1 MTVPSQETTTKSF
14 RIGVTERIETR
25 HELLSESSSH
35 LLKAAGKGIRPTCV
49 RLVGEAVNPSGPV
62 GDEHSRLGDA
72 VELLHTG
79 SLVHDDILDE
89 ATMRRGVA
97 AVHAKWGEKVAVL
110 AGDYLLSQ
118 ASILMA
124 SLGIPHLCRRM
135 GEVLAG
141 LCEGEL
147 LQDEQQHNLDVT
159 IVEYL
164 ERVAKKTS
172 GPFELACEG
181 AAILSGGTEREAEA
195 ARMLGYHLGRLFQMI
210 DDLLDWSSN
219 AETLGKPVGQ
229 DLMAGNLTL
238 PVLVALAHPELG
250 PRLRSLL
257 TPYPK
262 ELGQDLKDFLFQPD
276 VYRLTLE
283 QVEAEVALARKW
295 LHELPKAPSRDELES
310 YLDQLSEQAR
320 LNGPA
325 AR

>member
-1 MTVPSQETTTKSF
+1 MTVPSQETPSKTF
-14 RIGVTERIETR
+14 RIGVTERISTR
-25 HELLSESSSH
+25 QAMLSEASAH
-35 LLKAAGKGIRPTCV
+35 LLKASGKGIRPTCV
-49 RLVGEAVNPSGPV
+49 RLVGEAVNSAVPV
-62 GDEHSRLGDA
+62 GEQHARLGEA

-89 ATMRRGVA
+89 AMTRRGVE
-97 AVHAKWGEKVAVL
+97 AVHVKWGQKVAVL

-147 LQDEQQHNLDVT
+147 LQDEQQRNLDVS
-159 IVEYL
+159 IAAYL
-164 ERVAKKTS
+164 DRVAKKTS

-181 AAILSGGTEREAEA
+181 AAVLSGGTERQAEA

-229 DLMAGNLTL
+229 DLLAGNLTL
-238 PVLVALAHPELG
+238 PVLVALEDAELG
-250 PRLRSLL
+250 PRLRALL
-257 TPYPK
+257 MPYPV
-262 ELGQDLKDFLFQPD
+262 ELGQDLKAFLFHPD

-283 QVEAEVALARKW
+283 QVEAEVLLARQY
-295 LHELPKAPSRDELES
+295 LHELPKSPARDELES
-310 YLDQLSEQAR
+310 YLDQLGEQAR
-320 LNGPA
+320 MHGPSL
-325 AR
+325 

>member
-1 MTVPSQETTTKSF
+1 MTVPSQETPSKTF

-25 HELLSESSSH
+25 HELLAESSSH

-49 RLVGEAVNPSGPV
+49 RLVGEAINPTGPV
-62 GDEHSRLGDA
+62 GEEHSRLGDA

-89 ATMRRGVA
+89 APMRRGVE

-147 LQDEQQHNLDVT
+147 LQDEQQRDLDVT
-159 IVEYL
+159 IDAYL

-181 AAILSGGTEREAEA
+181 AAILSGGTEAEAEA
-195 ARMLGYHLGRLFQMI
+195 ARKLGYHLGRLFQMI

-229 DLMAGNLTL
+229 DLLAGNLTL
-238 PVLVALAHPELG
+238 PVLVALADAKLG
-250 PRLRSLL
+250 PRLRELL

-262 ELGQDLKDFLFQPD
+262 ELSPALRDFLFQPD
-276 VYRLTLE
+276 VYRLTLA
-283 QVEAEVALARKW
+283 QVEAEVALTRKW
-295 LHELPKAPSRDELES
+295 LHELPKTPARDELES

-320 LNGPA
+320 VNGPA
-325 AR
+325 AA

>member
-1 MTVPSQETTTKSF
+1 MTVPSQETPSKTF
-14 RIGVTERIETR
+14 RIGVTERITTR
-25 HELLSESSSH
+25 QSLLNEASSH
-35 LLKAAGKGIRPTCV
+35 LLKASGKGIRPTCV
-49 RLVGEAVNPSGPV
+49 RLVGEAVNSAGPV

-89 ATMRRGVA
+89 AAKRRGVE

-147 LQDEQQHNLDVT
+147 LQDEQQHDLDVA
-159 IVEYL
+159 ISAYL

-181 AAILSGGTEREAEA
+181 AAMLSGGTERQAEA

-229 DLMAGNLTL
+229 DLLAGNLTL
-238 PVLVALAHPELG
+238 PVLVALAHDALG

-257 TPYPK
+257 TPYPTM
-262 ELGQDLKDFLFQPD
+262 LTPALKDFLFQPD

-283 QVEAEVALARKW
+283 HVEAEVELARQW
-295 LHELPKAPSRDELES
+295 LHELPPAPSRDELES
-310 YLDQLSEQAR
+310 YLDQLREQAR
-320 LNGPA
+320 LHGPIQA
-325 AR
+325 

>member
-1 MTVPSQETTTKSF
+1 MTPPSQETASKTF
-14 RIGVTERIETR
+14 RIGVAERVSTR
-25 HELLSESSSH
+25 HSLLADASSH

-49 RLVGEAVNPSGPV
+49 RLVGEAVNPTGPV
-62 GDEHSRLGDA
+62 GDEYSRLGDA

-89 ATMRRGVA
+89 ADQRRGVP

-147 LQDEQQHNLDVT
+147 LQDEQQHDLDVT
-159 IVEYL
+159 ISAYL

-181 AAILSGGTEREAEA
+181 AAILGGASERESEA
-195 ARMLGYHLGRLFQMI
+195 ARMLGYHMGRLFQMI

-219 AETLGKPVGQ
+219 AETLGKPAGQ

-238 PVLVALAHPELG
+238 PVLVALAHDTLG

-257 TPYPK
+257 APFPT
-262 ELGQDLKDFLFQPD
+262 ELSDELKDFLFQPD

-295 LHELPKAPSRDELES
+295 LHELPAAPARDELES
-310 YLDQLSEQAR
+310 YLDQLSEQAH
-320 LNGPA
+320 LHGPTP
-325 AR
+325 